1 MKLKELRE
9 QKKLTQIQ
17 LAKNLN
23 LNNVTYGRYEI
34 GERQPD
40 IQTLCQIA
48 DYYDVSLDYLCD
60 HETKG
65 NIDASNFSELKKG
78 CLYILNKLSEDN
90 TAIVFGYMTH
100 VLHEQEN
107 R

>member
-1 MKLKELRE
+1 MKLKELR
-9 QKKLTQIQ
+9 KLKGLTQQEI
-17 LAKNLN
+17 AKYLN
-23 LNNVTYGRYEI
+23 TTQSNYGKYEL
-34 GERQPD
+34 GQQEPN

>member
-23 LNNVTYGRYEI
+23 LNNVTYGRYEL

-65 NIDASNFSELKKG
+65 VIDLSNKSDNYKLLLKTIEN
-78 CLYILNKLSEDN
+78 LSDNK
-90 TAIVFGYMTH
+90 IVMLTGFAAR
-100 VLHEQEN
+100 LALE
-107 R
+107 